1 MDMKTKFTEGEW
13 LVEQCDLPI
22 TESEY
27 FNINAVS
34 GGCIADTYNKHD
46 AALIAAA
53 PDMYKMIDDLTIE
66 LKHAIDEVNG
76 SRMMQINSQTETPPD
91 MWDMQSLHEAQLL
104 LKKARGES

>member
-1 MDMKTKFTEGEW
+1 MKTKFSKSPWMVTPQGPADANGMGICSMWGDGEE
-13 LVEQCDLPI
+13 LRANVD
-22 TESEY
+22 
-27 FNINAVS
+27 
-34 GGCIADTYNKHD
+34 
-46 AALIAAA
+46 LIAAA

>member
-1 MDMKTKFTEGEW
+1 MLIMKTKFTKGDW

-53 PDMYKMIDDLTIE
+53 PDMYTMLEQCLELSDDEALKYNIE
-66 LKHAIDEVNG
+66 
-76 SRMMQINSQTETPPD
+76 
-91 MWDMQSLHEAQLL
+91 LL

>member
-1 MDMKTKFTEGEW
+1 MGTKFTEGEW

-46 AALIAAA
+46 ALLIAAA
-53 PDMYKMIDDLTIE
+53 PDMYE
-66 LKHAIDEVNG
+66 LLNDILKNYENDTHMDN
-76 SRMMQINSQTETPPD
+76 QINVVLS
-91 MWDMQSLHEAQLL
+91 
-104 LKKARGES
+104 KARGQS